1 MRTYKGMP
9 CASISADTFLW
20 ECFRKFCVEKSSW
33 NLDEEKPWV
42 DINLKSMLAVCGYE
56 LQAVFFQK
64 AVEQFLYTIGNLEYI
79 NAIAIVKGDFAG
91 YEYGTIDILPR
102 YVGSDRQWELLV
114 GKSAES
120 ILVRFSLSG
129 LTPLW
134 VASVNGGRRI
144 NLNGNKLN
152 WDKMYDAE
160 NRAEEEVMEDWEAN
174 GDLYNY
180 DGYGGDANQLGYDA
194 YDGDMEAYY
203 RHKV

>member
-174 GDLYNY
+174 GDCSSY
-180 DGYGGDANQLGYDA
+180 QPLGY
-194 YDGDMEAYY
+194 ENTTW
-203 RHKV
+203 KT